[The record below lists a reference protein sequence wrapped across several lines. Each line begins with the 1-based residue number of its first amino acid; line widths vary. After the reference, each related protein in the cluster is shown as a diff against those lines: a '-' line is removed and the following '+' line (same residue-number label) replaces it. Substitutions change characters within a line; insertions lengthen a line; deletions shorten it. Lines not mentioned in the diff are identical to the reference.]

1 MKFSVLFYVLIKVRS
16 YVAGMYVCGWIS
28 FCVCVCCQAIDELKQ
43 DLFKAGVD
51 YTEETLVVVE
61 NDVIEGLS
69 RDTFVSL
76 FTCMCPCWHTHFT
89 HSVCWFVIPALYTCY
104 RTWILGYSLLQD
116 TNLLVNRSCVRSV

>member
-1 MKFSVLFYVLIKVRS
+1 
-16 YVAGMYVCGWIS
+16 MYVCGWIS

-69 RDTFVSL
+69 SDTFVSL
-76 FTCMCPCWHTHFT
+76 FTCMCPCCQYLNTHFKY
-89 HSVCWFVIPALYTCY
+89 SVCWFVIPAHFHCY

-116 TNLLVNRSCVRSV
+116 MNLLVNRSCVRSV